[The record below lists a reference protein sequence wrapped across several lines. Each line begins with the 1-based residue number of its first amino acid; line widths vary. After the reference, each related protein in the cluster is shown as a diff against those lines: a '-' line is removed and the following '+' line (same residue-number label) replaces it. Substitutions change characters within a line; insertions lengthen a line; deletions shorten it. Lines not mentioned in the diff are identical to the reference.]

1 MTKLTNNRIEGGSNA
16 GNPEYVWAEVSKSDL
31 RNPWYLRAACIF
43 VGIFG
48 MIGGFLS
55 TLTIIGAIV
64 GIPVYLTSALIVA
77 VAFMKFGRTECPEC
91 DHKIFVTTF
100 GKKYECREC
109 LSQVAVK
116 WVE

>member
-1 MTKLTNNRIEGGSNA
+1 MSSRNRGA
-16 GNPEYVWAEVSKSDL
+16 GNSSYSWVVVRRSDL
-31 RNPWYLRAACIF
+31 GNPWYLRAVCIF

-55 TLTIIGAIV
+55 SLTIIGAIV
-64 GIPVYLTSALIVA
+64 GIPVFIFSGMIVA
-77 VAFMKFGRTECPEC
+77 VAFMKFGRTTCPEC
-91 DHKIFVTTF
+91 GHKIFVTTF

>member
-1 MTKLTNNRIEGGSNA
+1 MSSRNRGA
-16 GNPEYVWAEVSKSDL
+16 GNSSYSWVVVKRSDL
-31 RNPWYLRAACIF
+31 GNPWYLRAACIF

-55 TLTIIGAIV
+55 SLTIIGAIV
-64 GIPVYLTSALIVA
+64 GIPVFIFSGMIVA
-77 VAFMKFGRTECPEC
+77 VAFMKFGRTACPEC
-91 DHKIFVTTF
+91 GHKIFVTTF

>member
-55 TLTIIGAIV
+55 SLTIIGAII
-64 GIPVYLTSALIVA
+64 GIPVFIFSGMIASI
-77 VAFMKFGRTECPEC
+77 AFMKFGRTACPEC